1 MTTNNTAPKQMYNT
15 DEMAAI
21 WGVTPYT
28 VRLWCRDGRLPDNY
42 VAKQRGGVWSIYPPG
57 SPLLLS
63 SLVASPVVDRDT
75 AQHTAESDVSADL
88 NGEEEV
94 AEIRRQIEVEKARIE
109 LAEIRKVRELPEALA
124 QREAECNRREAEL
137 DAREAGLTIREQQC
151 RQIEAAKAELQVLQ
165 DEWDAGEIARQEE
178 LERESR
184 LLDARKREY
193 ADLMAGY
200 AEILQPMIDKLDK
213 YNSVATRMSTQ
224 HYHAANKSKGKVSD
238 WHAGVAQYCWTAQAK
253 IKEYAANAR
262 KLVGI

>member
-1 MTTNNTAPKQMYNT
+1 MNTAPKQMYNT

-42 VAKQRGGVWSIYPPG
+42 VAKQRGGVWFIYPPG
-57 SPLLLS
+57 SPLLS
-63 SLVASPVVDRDT
+63 SLVPSSVDVDSD
-75 AQHTAESDVSADL
+75 TAESAVYTDD
-88 NGEEEV
+88 EV

-109 LAEIRKVRELPEALA
+109 LAEVRKVRELPEALA
-124 QREAECNRREAEL
+124 AREAECNRREAEL
-137 DAREAGLTIREQQC
+137 DAREAGLAIREQQC
-151 RQIEAAKAELQVLQ
+151 RQIEAAKAELQVSK

-178 LERESR
+178 MERESR

-193 ADLMAGY
+193 ADLMERY
-200 AEILQPMIDKLDK
+200 AEILQPMIDKLGK
-213 YNSVATRMSTQ
+213 YASVANSMSTQ

-253 IKEYAANAR
+253 IKEYTAKAR